1 MDAALK
7 AGIDELRWENSDSI
21 LEFVKK
27 TKNIVLNV
35 NIVVDTMKESL
46 HKINIKLDIDIKNTL
61 SKHQDKKKAMKP
73 DDYFQ
78 EQQATMQDKHQQI
91 KTNYK
96 EISKNL
102 KEISDVI
109 KVNKASN
116 NWIHYREYIN
126 DIIING

>member
-91 KTNYK
+91 KANYK

-116 NWIHYREYIN
+116 
-126 DIIING
+126 